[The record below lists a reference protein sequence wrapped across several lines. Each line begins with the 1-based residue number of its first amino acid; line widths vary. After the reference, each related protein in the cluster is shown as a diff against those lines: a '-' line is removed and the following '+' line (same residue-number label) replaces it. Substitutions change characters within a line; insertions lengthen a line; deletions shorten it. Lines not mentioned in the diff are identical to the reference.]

1 MGGTDHHDELTETAN
16 RFADEFDSVLERL
29 TKARITLE
37 AVCAAGQMF
46 NPHDHPLLDEAASPQ
61 DWWDRRHREG
71 ARGNHRAH
79 GILWGFP
86 AVWLELSF
94 YDPVWRISS

>member
-1 MGGTDHHDELTETAN
+1 MLYPTELRAQ
-16 RFADEFDSVLERL
+16 
-29 TKARITLE
+29 TLYYKE
-37 AVCAAGQMF
+37 LRHIR
-46 NPHDHPLLDEAASPQ
+46 NPLLDEAASPQ

-94 YDPVWRISS
+94 YAPVWRISS